1 VIDEKV
7 KLWFPL
13 RIRHSS
19 DERLTGIKE
28 ELEKEETVDEVYV
41 PTTFMK
47 TSPTSMDFAPM
58 FSNVLFIR
66 TTLSSL
72 RQIKSQREK
81 YERIRYFMHSDY
93 DEDYNKHPEIVHI
106 TDKKMEDVKTII
118 NNANDK
124 VIFLNNMNFACKP
137 GQNVQITQG
146 PFAGVVGILKS
157 FKKHLCV
164 VVPIGEVG
172 AVAVTYVPKKHL
184 VYLPDDKKY

>member
-1 VIDEKV
+1 MIDEKV

-81 YERIRYFMHSDY
+81 YERIR
-93 DEDYNKHPEIVHI
+93 
-106 TDKKMEDVKTII
+106 
-118 NNANDK
+118 
-124 VIFLNNMNFACKP
+124 
-137 GQNVQITQG
+137 
-146 PFAGVVGILKS
+146 
-157 FKKHLCV
+157 
-164 VVPIGEVG
+164 
-172 AVAVTYVPKKHL
+172 
-184 VYLPDDKKY
+184 